1 MEALGLNPAA
11 SGLTPEQQAIVAD
24 RSRDILVSAGAGSGK
39 TRVLVERYL
48 SLLTECRIPQIA
60 AVTFT
65 DAAATE
71 MRDRVR
77 RAVHERPELA
87 GHRRDLDQAVI
98 GTLHALCRQILRE
111 HPVQAGPIAAG
122 RILADDEA
130 EHERVAAALDALEDA
145 AQSRSGRARALREL
159 GVYQITEQL
168 PRMVERRDEVQAAF
182 AAMPGAAVPGA
193 GVDDRERRVRALL
206 DQALAA
212 AVAEERPNLER
223 AVAGIREQH
232 AAAAPGDTL
241 AERVRD
247 VLTALGAPLP
257 QEPRTL
263 VEALA
268 AARPLIRLGA
278 GSKRNWR
285 DLDQV
290 KGDLRT
296 VREIAERLEAAP
308 RWDDTDR
315 TALEVTD
322 ALRAVF
328 DDACRR
334 YEARKAALGGCDYLD
349 LEIEAIRL
357 LGDHPAIAAGLR
369 RRFRHVMVD
378 EVQDVNQAQITLLRL
393 LTDGAEPRPNR
404 FLVGDAKQAI
414 YRFRGSDV
422 AHFIRF
428 RAEIEDAGGGLH
440 ALTRSFRTH
449 DDLVTAGNA
458 LFTPLFAEEAGSDR
472 AAPRAAPMQRM
483 SGRGPA
489 GRPGPHLIV
498 IPVDKRTADGAA
510 AGEQDRRR
518 VEADAVAGEIA
529 ALLRGGDAPR
539 DVAILL
545 RRLANVH
552 VFEQALESR
561 GVPYGTP
568 AGAGFFTRQ
577 EVRDLTNLLAWLA
590 GPDDRI
596 ALAGVLR
603 SPLFMLDDR
612 TLLRC
617 HAAGKDWLQALR
629 DPPDGVDQDV
639 RQRCLHAAAVLR
651 GLRRMAPVE
660 PADAIIESALA
671 LTGFE
676 AAWAAVNGGEQA
688 LANVR
693 KLVAI
698 TRDLAGRSIDEVVA
712 YLRRRRDELADR
724 EGLAVIDQTDA
735 VRILTVHGAKGL
747 EFPIVFVPEAH
758 VRAPERYEPVRWR
771 PADGLA
777 VTLVADALGQKRRQP
792 GWYRYLRGRDR
803 SEDDAEYRRL
813 LYVAATRAAD
823 RLYLS
828 GDAETRPGTWLEV
841 VQRHLGGM
849 APNVKVRPPLPVD
862 VDAIAAA
869 GAAPASAVPPAAEER
884 PVTAPLVERPAVIPL
899 RSSTPVTALRSPEP
913 AATSPGP
920 AAPWRGH
927 GDGLGRIRGSLAHEA
942 IRLWFTAGRRPAL
955 TPLLRGLQPAASES
969 GARRVLAEVEQMLD
983 RFDGSDLAQTLR
995 QPGARF
1001 HFELS
1006 FGWYWDGA
1014 PVHGTIDLAYE
1025 HGGRWHL
1032 VDFKTDDA
1040 PRGRIEQAAAPYL
1053 GQIALYAG
1061 ALQQAVGHAPAAS
1074 LHFLRTGQTYHPGPG
1089 ELRQALA
1096 ATRSRVD
1103 AGPLLAADAGADAG
1117 ADADAETGADAA
1129 GGFDAAGR

>member
-1 MEALGLNPAA
+1 MEALGLTPAA
-11 SGLTPEQQAIVAD
+11 SELTPEQQAIVAD

-77 RAVHERPELA
+77 RAVRERPELA

-111 HPVQAGPIAAG
+111 HPVEAGTIAAG

-145 AQSRSGRARALREL
+145 AQSRGERARALREL

-168 PRMVERRDEVQAAF
+168 PRMVERRDEVRDALDAI
-182 AAMPGAAVPGA
+182 PGAAIPGA
-193 GVDDRERRVRALL
+193 SVDNRERRVRALL
-206 DQALAA
+206 ERALAD
-212 AVAEERPNLER
+212 AVAAERPDLER
-223 AVAGIREQH
+223 AVAAIREQH
-232 AAAAPGDTL
+232 AAASPGDAL
-241 AERVRD
+241 AARVRD
-247 VLTALGAPLP
+247 VLAALGTPLP
-257 QEPRTL
+257 PEPRALLT
-263 VEALA
+263 ALA

-278 GSKRNWR
+278 GSARNWQ
-285 DLDQV
+285 DLDRV
-290 KGDLRT
+290 KDDLRT
-296 VREIAERLEAAP
+296 VREIAGRLEAAP
-308 RWDDTDR
+308 RWDRTDR
-315 TALEVTD
+315 TALEVTE

-334 YEARKAALGGCDYLD
+334 YEARKAALDGCDYLD

-357 LGDHPAIAAGLR
+357 LRSHPQIAARLR

-393 LTDGAEPRPNR
+393 LTDGAGPRPNR

-422 AHFIRF
+422 AHFVRF
-428 RAEIEDAGGGLH
+428 RQEIKESGGGLH

-449 DDLVTAGNA
+449 DALVGAGNA
-458 LFTPLFAEEAGSDR
+458 LFTPLFADGAG
-472 AAPRAAPMQRM
+472 AVPMQRM

-489 GRPGPHLIV
+489 GRPGPHLIL
-498 IPVDKRTADGAA
+498 IPIDKRTADGAA
-510 AGEQDRRR
+510 ASEQDRRR

-529 ALLRGGDAPR
+529 ALLRDGDAPR
-539 DVAILL
+539 DIAILL

-552 VFEQALESR
+552 AFEQALESH

-590 GPDDRI
+590 EPDDRI

-617 HAAGKDWLQALR
+617 HASGKGWLPALKE
-629 DPPDGVDQDV
+629 PPDGVDEEA
-639 RQRCLHAAAVLR
+639 RQRCVHAAAVLR
-651 GLRRMAPVE
+651 ELRRMAPVE
-660 PADAIIESALA
+660 PADAIVAAALA

-771 PADGLA
+771 PADGIA
-777 VTLVADALGQKRRQP
+777 VTLVPGALGEKRRQP
-792 GWYRYLRGRDR
+792 GFYRYLRDLDR
-803 SEDDAEYRRL
+803 GEDDAEYRRL

-828 GDAETRPGTWLEV
+828 GEAETRTGTWLEV
-841 VQRHLGGM
+841 AGKHLSGM
-849 APNVKVRPPLPVD
+849 APNVVEVRRPAPVD
-862 VDAIAAA
+862 VGAIAAA
-869 GAAPASAVPPAAEER
+869 GAAAACAIPAAAEER

-899 RSSTPVTALRSPEP
+899 RSSTPVTALRSPES
-913 AATSPGP
+913 AGAPGP
-920 AAPWRGH
+920 PGALRGH
-927 GDGLGRIRGSLAHEA
+927 GDGLGRVRGSLAHEA
-942 IRLWFTAGRRPAL
+942 IRRWFTAGRRPAL
-955 TPLLRGLQPAASES
+955 TPLLRRLQPAASES
-969 GARRVLAEVEQMLD
+969 DTARVLAEVEQMLD
-983 RFDGSDLAQTLR
+983 RFDGSELAQTLR
-995 QPGARF
+995 RPGARF

-1025 HGGRWHL
+1025 HAGRWHL
-1032 VDFKTDDA
+1032 VDFKTDDV

-1074 LHFLRTGQTYHPGPG
+1074 LHFLRTGASYHPRPG

-1103 AGPLLAADAGADAG
+1103 AGPLLAAGADGEEGAEAAGAPDTAG
-1117 ADADAETGADAA
+1117 SD
-1129 GGFDAAGR
+1129 R

>member
-1 MEALGLNPAA
+1 MEALGLTPAA
-11 SGLTPEQQAIVAD
+11 SELTPEQQAIVAD

-77 RAVHERPELA
+77 RAVRERPELA

-111 HPVQAGPIAAG
+111 HPVEAGAIAAG

-145 AQSRSGRARALREL
+145 AQSRGERARALREL
-159 GVYQITEQL
+159 GVYQVTEQL
-168 PRMVERRDEVQAAF
+168 PRMVERRDEVRDAF
-182 AAMPGAAVPGA
+182 DAIPGASA
-193 GVDDRERRVRALL
+193 DDRERRVRALL
-206 DQALAA
+206 EQALAD
-212 AVAEERPNLER
+212 AVAAERPNLER
-223 AVAGIREQH
+223 AVAAIREQH
-232 AAAAPGDTL
+232 AAAAPGDAL
-241 AERVRD
+241 AARVREI
-247 VLTALGAPLP
+247 LAALGTPLP
-257 QEPRTL
+257 QEPRALLT
-263 VEALA
+263 ALA
-268 AARPLIRLGA
+268 AARPLIHLGA
-278 GSKRNWR
+278 GSARNWQ
-285 DLDQV
+285 DLDRA
-290 KGDLRT
+290 KDDLRI

-308 RWDDTDR
+308 RWDRTDR
-315 TALEVTD
+315 TALEVTE

-334 YEARKAALGGCDYLD
+334 YEARKAALDGCDYLD

-357 LGDHPAIAAGLR
+357 LRGNPQIAARLR
-369 RRFRHVMVD
+369 RRFRHIMVD

-393 LTDGAEPRPNR
+393 LTDGADPRPNR

-422 AHFIRF
+422 AHFVRF
-428 RAEIEDAGGGLH
+428 RQEIRESGGGLH

-449 DDLVTAGNA
+449 DELVGAGNA
-458 LFTPLFAEEAGSDR
+458 LFTPLFADR
-472 AAPRAAPMQRM
+472 SGPHAVPMQRM

-498 IPVDKRTADGAA
+498 VPIDKRTANGAVA
-510 AGEQDRRR
+510 SEQDRRR

-539 DVAILL
+539 DIAILL

-552 VFEQALESR
+552 AFEQALESH

-590 GPDDRI
+590 EPDDRI

-617 HAAGKDWLQALR
+617 HASGSGWMQALKE
-629 DPPDGVDQDV
+629 PPDGVDGGA
-639 RQRCLHAAAVLR
+639 RQRCIHAAAVLR
-651 GLRRMAPVE
+651 ELRRMAPVE
-660 PADAIIESALA
+660 PADAIAEAALA

-777 VTLVADALGQKRRQP
+777 VTLVPGALGEKRRQP
-792 GWYRYLRGRDR
+792 GFYRYLRDLDR
-803 SEDDAEYRRL
+803 GEDDAEYRRL

-828 GDAETRPGTWLEV
+828 GEAETRPGTWLEAAGE
-841 VQRHLGGM
+841 HLSGM
-849 APNVKVRPPLPVD
+849 DPNVVEVRRPAPVD
-862 VDAIAAA
+862 VGAIAAA
-869 GAAPASAVPPAAEER
+869 GAGVATVIPQAAEER

-899 RSSTPVTALRSPEP
+899 RSSTPVTALRSPES
-913 AATSPGP
+913 AGP
-920 AAPWRGH
+920 AGALPGAAGALRGH
-927 GDGLGRIRGSLAHEA
+927 GDGMGRLRGSLAHEA

-955 TPLLRGLQPAASES
+955 TPVLRRLQPAASAS
-969 GARRVLAEVEQMLD
+969 DTARVLAEVEQMLD
-983 RFDGSDLAQTLR
+983 RFDRSELAQTLR
-995 QPGARF
+995 RPGARF

-1025 HGGRWHL
+1025 HAGRWHL
-1032 VDFKTDDA
+1032 VDFKTDDV
-1040 PRGRIEQAAAPYL
+1040 PRGRIEHAAAPYL

-1074 LHFLRTGQTYHPGPG
+1074 LHFLRTGVSYHPGPG

-1103 AGPLLAADAGADAG
+1103 AGPLLA
-1117 ADADAETGADAA
+1117 TGADGEEGAEAA
-1129 GGFDAAGR
+1129 GAPGAAGSDR

>member
-1 MEALGLNPAA
+1 MTPAA
-11 SGLTPEQQAIVAD
+11 SELTPEQQAIVAD

-77 RAVHERPELA
+77 RAVRERPELT

-111 HPVQAGPIAAG
+111 HPVEAGTIAAG

-145 AQSRSGRARALREL
+145 AQSRGERARALREL

-168 PRMVERRDEVQAAF
+168 PRMVERRDEVRDAF
-182 AAMPGAAVPGA
+182 DAIPGASA
-193 GVDDRERRVRALL
+193 DDRERRVRALL
-206 DQALAA
+206 EQALAD
-212 AVAEERPNLER
+212 AVAGERPNLVR
-223 AVAGIREQH
+223 AVAAIREQH
-232 AAAAPGDTL
+232 AAAAPGDAL
-241 AERVRD
+241 AVRVRE
-247 VLTALGAPLP
+247 VLAALGTPLP
-257 QEPRTL
+257 QEPRAL
-263 VEALA
+263 VTALA
-268 AARPLIRLGA
+268 AARPLIHLGA
-278 GSKRNWR
+278 GSARNWQ
-285 DLDQV
+285 DLDRV
-290 KGDLRT
+290 KDDLRT
-296 VREIAERLEAAP
+296 VRAIAERLEAAP
-308 RWDDTDR
+308 RWRAIDR
-315 TALEVTD
+315 TALEVTE

-334 YEARKAALGGCDYLD
+334 YEARKAALDGCDYLD

-357 LGDHPAIAAGLR
+357 LRGHPQIAARLR

-393 LTDGAEPRPNR
+393 LTDGAGPRPNR

-422 AHFIRF
+422 AHFVRF
-428 RAEIEDAGGGLH
+428 RQEIRESGGGLH

-449 DDLVTAGNA
+449 DELVSAANT
-458 LFTPLFAEEAGSDR
+458 LFTPLFADR
-472 AAPRAAPMQRM
+472 ASPDRAGPDRSGPHAVPMQRM

-498 IPVDKRTADGAA
+498 VPIDKRTADGAVA
-510 AGEQDRRR
+510 SEQDRRR

-552 VFEQALESR
+552 AFEQALESH

-590 GPDDRI
+590 EPDDRI

-617 HAAGKDWLQALR
+617 HASGSGWLQALKE
-629 DPPDGVDQDV
+629 PPDGVDGGA
-639 RQRCLHAAAVLR
+639 RQRCIHAAAVLR
-651 GLRRMAPVE
+651 ELRRMAPVE
-660 PADAIIESALA
+660 PADAIVEAALA

-693 KLVAI
+693 KLVAV

-771 PADGLA
+771 PADGIA
-777 VTLVADALGQKRRQP
+777 VTLVPGALGEKRRQP
-792 GWYRYLRGRDR
+792 GFYRYLRDLDR
-803 SEDDAEYRRL
+803 GEDDAEYRRL

-828 GDAETRPGTWLEV
+828 GEAETRPGTWLEAAGE
-841 VQRHLGGM
+841 HLSGM
-849 APNVKVRPPLPVD
+849 APNVVEVRRPAPVD
-862 VDAIAAA
+862 VDAIAAV
-869 GAAPASAVPPAAEER
+869 GAAAATVIPPAAEER

-913 AATSPGP
+913 AGAPGP
-920 AAPWRGH
+920 PGAMRGH
-927 GDGLGRIRGSLAHEA
+927 GDGMGRVRGSLAHEA

-955 TPLLRGLQPAASES
+955 TPVLSRLQPAASES
-969 GARRVLAEVEQMLD
+969 DTERVLAEVEQMLD
-983 RFDGSDLAQTLR
+983 RFDGSELAQTLR
-995 QPGARF
+995 RPGARF

-1025 HGGRWHL
+1025 HAGRWHL
-1032 VDFKTDDA
+1032 VDFKTDDV

-1074 LHFLRTGQTYHPGPG
+1074 LHFLRTGASYHPGPG

-1103 AGPLLAADAGADAG
+1103 AGPLLA
-1117 ADADAETGADAA
+1117 TGADTEEGAEADGAPDTAA
-1129 GGFDAAGR
+1129 SDR

>member
-1 MEALGLNPAA
+1 MEAL
-11 SGLTPEQQAIVAD
+11 GLTPEQQAIVAD

-48 SLLTECRIPQIA
+48 SLLTECRIPEIA

-77 RAVHERPELA
+77 RAVHDRPGLA

-98 GTLHALCRQILRE
+98 GTLHALCRQILRA
-111 HPVQAGPIAAG
+111 HPVPAGTIAAG

-130 EHERVAAALDALEDA
+130 EHERVAAALDALEAA
-145 AQSRSGRARALREL
+145 AQSRDRRAWALREL

-168 PRMVERRDEVQAAF
+168 PRMIERRDEVRAAF
-182 AAMPGAAVPGA
+182 AAIPGAAV
-193 GVDDRERRVRALL
+193 DERERHVRALL
-206 DQALAA
+206 DEALRV
-212 AVAEERPNLER
+212 AVAGELPKLER
-223 AVAGIREQH
+223 AVAGIRQEH
-232 AAAAPGDTL
+232 AAAAPGDAL
-241 AERVRD
+241 AARVRD
-247 VLTALGAPLP
+247 VLAALGRRLP
-257 QEPRTL
+257 QDPGAL

-268 AARPLIRLGA
+268 AARPLIHLGA
-278 GSKRNWR
+278 GSRLNWQN
-285 DLDQV
+285 LDRV

-296 VREIAERLEAAP
+296 VREIAQRLDAAP
-308 RWDDTDR
+308 RWEAMDR
-315 TALEVTD
+315 TALEAAE

-334 YEARKAALGGCDYLD
+334 YRARKDALGGCDYLD

-357 LGDHPAIAAGLR
+357 LHGHPELATR
-369 RRFRHVMVD
+369 YRSRFRHVMVD
-378 EVQDVNQAQITLLRL
+378 EVQDVNEAQITLLRL
-393 LTDGAEPRPNR
+393 LIDGGEPRPNL

-422 AHFIRF
+422 AHFVRF
-428 RAEIEDAGGGLH
+428 QKEIERAGGGLH

-449 DDLVTAGNA
+449 DELVTAGNELFAA
-458 LFTPLFAEEAGSDR
+458 LFADGADPDR
-472 AAPRAAPMQRM
+472 AGPRAVPMQRM

-489 GRPGPHLIV
+489 RRPGPHLTV

-510 AGEQDRRR
+510 AREPDRRR
-518 VEADAVAGEIA
+518 VEADAVAREIA
-529 ALLRGGDAPR
+529 ALLRGAAAPR

-552 VFEQALESR
+552 AFEQALESY

-590 GPDDRI
+590 EPDDRI

-617 HAAGKDWLQALR
+617 HATRQNWLQALA
-629 DPPDGVDQDV
+629 DPPDGVNDDA
-639 RQRCLHAAAVLR
+639 RRRCTHAAEVLR
-651 GLRRMAPVE
+651 ELRRMVPID
-660 PADAIIESALA
+660 PADAIVERALA

-676 AAWAAVNGGEQA
+676 AAWAAVHGGEQA
-688 LANVR
+688 LANIR

-735 VRILTVHGAKGL
+735 VRILTIHGAKGL

-758 VRAPERYEPVRWR
+758 VRVPERYEAVRWR
-771 PADGLA
+771 PEDGIA
-777 VTLVADALGQKRRQP
+777 MTLVPGALGGRRRQP
-792 GWYRYLRGRDR
+792 GLYRYLRELDR
-803 SEDDAEYRRL
+803 IEEDAEYRRL

-828 GDAETRPGTWLEV
+828 GDAESRSGSWLEMAGKP
-841 VQRHLGGM
+841 LSGM
-849 APNVKVRPPLPVD
+849 DPNLVEVRQPVPVD

-869 GAAPASAVPPAAEER
+869 GAAAASAVPPAAEER

-913 AATSPGP
+913 VATL
-920 AAPWRGH
+920 RGH
-927 GDGLGRIRGSLAHEA
+927 GDGLGRLRGSVAHEA
-942 IRLWFTAGRRPAL
+942 IRLWFTASRRPDL
-955 TPLLRGLQPAASES
+955 MPLLQHLQPDASES
-969 GARRVLAEVEQMLD
+969 DTLRVLAEVDAMLD
-983 RFDGSDLAQTLR
+983 RFDGSDLAQVLR
-995 QPGARF
+995 QPDTRS
-1001 HFELS
+1001 HFELP

-1014 PVHGTIDLAYE
+1014 PVHGTIDLTYE
-1025 HGGRWHL
+1025 RGGRWHL
-1032 VDFKTDDA
+1032 VDFKTDA
-1040 PRGRIEQAAAPYL
+1040 VPRGRLKQAAAPYL
-1053 GQIALYAG
+1053 GQLALYAG
-1061 ALQQAVGHAPAAS
+1061 ALQQAVGHAPVAS
-1074 LHFLRTGQTYHPGPG
+1074 LHFLRSGDTCVPGPD
-1089 ELRQALA
+1089 ELRQARA
-1096 ATRSRVD
+1096 AIRSRID
-1103 AGPLLAADAGADAG
+1103 AGTILADTERSG
-1117 ADADAETGADAA
+1117 
-1129 GGFDAAGR
+1129 